1 MSTRI
6 SLTTIVKNEP
16 ATLATCLDSVK
27 DIVDEIIVVDTG
39 STDRTRDIAAEHDA
53 RIFDFAWCDS
63 FAAAS
68 VQAEQS
74 R

>member
-6 SLTTIVKNEP
+6 SLTTIVKNEA

-39 STDRTRDIAAEHDA
+39 STDRTRDIAAAPGTSSESDA
-53 RIFDFAWCDS
+53 P
-63 FAAAS
+63 
-68 VQAEQS
+68 VT
-74 R
+74 